1 MTNLIVRRNAGNL
14 HRHFVT
20 EAEGLPW
27 TQWDPFQR
35 MAPSWPEE
43 QPARFTPDFEV
54 KETKEGFLFKADVPG
69 IREKDLEVTM
79 TGNRLT
85 ITGKREAEMIEA
97 TDTYYAC
104 ERSYGSFTRAFT
116 LPEGTGGGDR
126 IHAELSQG
134 VLTLLLPKKPELQP
148 RRIELKVTEKLKS

>member
-1 MTNLIVRRNAGNL
+1 MANLIVRRTPGEL
-14 HRHFVT
+14 HHPSA
-20 EAEGLPW
+20 EAERFPW
-27 TQWDPFQR
+27 MHWDPFQQ
-35 MAPSWPEE
+35 MAPFWPGE
-43 QPARFTPDFEV
+43 QAARFTPDFEV

-69 IREKDLEVTM
+69 IKEKDLEITM

-85 ITGKREAEMIEA
+85 ITGKREAETEER

-104 ERSYGSFTRAFT
+104 ERSYGTFTRSFT

-134 VLTLLLPKKPELQP
+134 VLTLLVPKKPELQP
-148 RRIELKVTEKLKS
+148 RRIELKVTDKPKS